1 MRKGVF
7 CCMRI
12 FYEREERKQ
21 ERQEKVKAFLKKNKF
36 LLQVLGV
43 GVVTV
48 IGGTILVITG
58 KRYKILKK
66 DAYKEIIDTLQTEI
80 ELPVKS
86 VDEDVFTM
94 LAPAIEG
101 AVLDKGLEKVILDR
115 SYDLGDN
122 LHKLV
127 TVSIENVYGD

>member
-1 MRKGVF
+1 MSN
-7 CCMRI
+7 
-12 FYEREERKQ
+12 EERKQ

-66 DAYKEIIDTLQTEI
+66 DANKEIIDTLQTEI

>member
-1 MRKGVF
+1 MSN
-7 CCMRI
+7 
-12 FYEREERKQ
+12 EERKQ

-66 DAYKEIIDTLQTEI
+66 DAYKEIIDILQTEI
-80 ELPVKS
+80 ELPVK
-86 VDEDVFTM
+86 
-94 LAPAIEG
+94 
-101 AVLDKGLEKVILDR
+101 KC
-115 SYDLGDN
+115 
-122 LHKLV
+122 
-127 TVSIENVYGD
+127 

>member
-1 MRKGVF
+1 MSN
-7 CCMRI
+7 
-12 FYEREERKQ
+12 EERKQ

-94 LAPAIEG
+94 LAPASEG

>member
-1 MRKGVF
+1 MSN
-7 CCMRI
+7 
-12 FYEREERKQ
+12 EERKQ

-127 TVSIENVYGD
+127 TVSIENVYDKNGKSE

>member
-1 MRKGVF
+1 MSN
-7 CCMRI
+7 
-12 FYEREERKQ
+12 EERKQ

-127 TVSIENVYGD
+127 TVSIENVYGE

>member
-1 MRKGVF
+1 MSN
-7 CCMRI
+7 
-12 FYEREERKQ
+12 EERKQ

-48 IGGTILVITG
+48 IGGTILVITS

>member
-1 MRKGVF
+1 MSN
-7 CCMRI
+7 
-12 FYEREERKQ
+12 EERKQ

-122 LHKLV
+122 LHTLV

>member
-1 MRKGVF
+1 MRN
-7 CCMRI
+7 
-12 FYEREERKQ
+12 EERKQ
-21 ERQEKVKAFLKKNKF
+21 ERQEKVKAFVKKNKF

>member
-1 MRKGVF
+1 MSN
-7 CCMRI
+7 
-12 FYEREERKQ
+12 EERKQ

-86 VDEDVFTM
+86 VDEDVVTM

>member
-1 MRKGVF
+1 MSN
-7 CCMRI
+7 
-12 FYEREERKQ
+12 EERKQ

-66 DAYKEIIDTLQTEI
+66 DVYKEIIDSLQTEI

>member
-1 MRKGVF
+1 MSN
-7 CCMRI
+7 
-12 FYEREERKQ
+12 EERKQ

-127 TVSIENVYGD
+127 SVSIENVYGD

>member
-1 MRKGVF
+1 MSN
-7 CCMRI
+7 
-12 FYEREERKQ
+12 EERKQ

-36 LLQVLGV
+36 LVQVLGV

>member
-1 MRKGVF
+1 MSN
-7 CCMRI
+7 
-12 FYEREERKQ
+12 EERKQ

>member
-1 MRKGVF
+1 MSN
-7 CCMRI
+7 
-12 FYEREERKQ
+12 EERKPR
-21 ERQEKVKAFLKKNKF
+21 RQEKVKEFFKKHER
-36 LLQVLGV
+36 LLQILGA
-43 GVVTV
+43 GVVV
-48 IGGTILVITG
+48 IGGTVFIIMG
-58 KRYKILKK
+58 KRYKTVKKEAKQIL
-66 DAYKEIIDTLQTEI
+66 DILQKNTT

-94 LAPAIEG
+94 LAPAIEES
-101 AVLDKGLEKVILDR
+101 VLDRGLEKVVLDR

>member
-1 MRKGVF
+1 MF
-7 CCMRI
+7 HHT
-12 FYEREERKQ
+12 FHL
-21 ERQEKVKAFLKKNKF
+21 FKNKF

>member
-1 MRKGVF
+1 MSN
-7 CCMRI
+7 
-12 FYEREERKQ
+12 EERKQ
-21 ERQEKVKAFLKKNKF
+21 ERKKKVKAFLKKNKF

>member
-1 MRKGVF
+1 MSN
-7 CCMRI
+7 
-12 FYEREERKQ
+12 EERKQ

-101 AVLDKGLEKVILDR
+101 AVLDNGLEKVILDR

-127 TVSIENVYGD
+127 TVTIENVYGD

>member
-1 MRKGVF
+1 MSN
-7 CCMRI
+7 
-12 FYEREERKQ
+12 EERKQ

-36 LLQVLGV
+36 LLKVLGV

>member
-1 MRKGVF
+1 MSN
-7 CCMRI
+7 
-12 FYEREERKQ
+12 EERKQ

-101 AVLDKGLEKVILDR
+101 AVFDKGLEKVILDR

>member
-1 MRKGVF
+1 MSN
-7 CCMRI
+7 
-12 FYEREERKQ
+12 EERKQ
-21 ERQEKVKAFLKKNKF
+21 ERQEKVKVFLKENKF

-66 DAYKEIIDTLQTEI
+66 DVYKEIIDSLQTEI

-101 AVLDKGLEKVILDR
+101 AVLDKDLEKVILDR

>member
-1 MRKGVF
+1 MSN
-7 CCMRI
+7 
-12 FYEREERKQ
+12 EERKQ

-66 DAYKEIIDTLQTEI
+66 DAYKEIINTLQTEI

>member
-1 MRKGVF
+1 
-7 CCMRI
+7 
-12 FYEREERKQ
+12 
-21 ERQEKVKAFLKKNKF
+21 
-36 LLQVLGV
+36 
-43 GVVTV
+43 
-48 IGGTILVITG
+48 
-58 KRYKILKK
+58 
-66 DAYKEIIDTLQTEI
+66 
-80 ELPVKS
+80 
-86 VDEDVFTM
+86 M

>member
-1 MRKGVF
+1 MSN
-7 CCMRI
+7 
-12 FYEREERKQ
+12 EERKQ

-43 GVVTV
+43 GVATV

-66 DAYKEIIDTLQTEI
+66 DVYKEIIDSLQTEI

>member
-1 MRKGVF
+1 M
-7 CCMRI
+7 
-12 FYEREERKQ
+12 
-21 ERQEKVKAFLKKNKF
+21 
-36 LLQVLGV
+36 QVLGV

>member
-1 MRKGVF
+1 MSN
-7 CCMRI
+7 
-12 FYEREERKQ
+12 EERKQ

-115 SYDLGDN
+115 TYDLGDN